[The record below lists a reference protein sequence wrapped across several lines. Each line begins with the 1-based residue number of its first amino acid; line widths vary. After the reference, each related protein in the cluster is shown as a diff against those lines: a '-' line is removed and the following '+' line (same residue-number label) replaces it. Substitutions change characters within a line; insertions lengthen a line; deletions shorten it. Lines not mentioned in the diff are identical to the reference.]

1 MRTVGFAE
9 VRLESRNS
17 PENAARG
24 GEWRRSA
31 TKKPLDSLGFP
42 CPNRAFSKGCA
53 DPQPPK
59 IFGACPCLR
68 AKHDDPVSVA
78 WRAGGI
84 TISIASIADR
94 STMTRIVARIQILRK
109 IIFSKET
116 PLSEFGHE
124 NTQKQGD
131 SCAGR
136 SSTASDRRV
145 SGWKTL
151 NWPFGEKLALSKRLA

>member
-1 MRTVGFAE
+1 MPQKSLWILLDFL
-9 VRLESRNS
+9 VRIEPFQRVALTPS
-17 PENAARG
+17 PQKYSAPVLARG
-24 GEWRRSA
+24 QN
-31 TKKPLDSLGFP
+31 TMT
-42 CPNRAFSKGCA
+42 
-53 DPQPPK
+53 
-59 IFGACPCLR
+59 
-68 AKHDDPVSVA
+68 PVSVA
-78 WRAGGI
+78 LRAGGI
-84 TISIASIADR
+84 TISISSIADR
-94 STMTRIVARIQILRK
+94 SIMTRIVARIQILRK